1 MRIST
6 SWMYQ
11 QSVSSMLNQQS
22 SLAATQNQ
30 VTTQKRINVAS
41 DDPAGAGQIISL
53 NHILATNSQYSS
65 NIDSASNRLSTEQ
78 TTLGSVANLL
88 DSARSIALQGINGS
102 MTSSDRQDMASQLVQ
117 MRDNLVQLVNT
128 ADSNGNALF
137 AGTSTNAIPFAKNAA
152 GTVSY
157 TGNDTQLMA
166 SIGPGLKTPTSDAGS
181 TLFMNI
187 PAGNGRFVASAGSSN
202 TGMLVVGDNSVTDP
216 VAWKAASV
224 ASGGSYAITFGAG
237 GSWTAQDAGGN
248 PVLDGSGNPVGG
260 TYVDGGSI
268 AFNGMTVSMSGTPA
282 PGDTLSIDAGK
293 TQDVFS
299 TLNSM
304 IAVLNDPD
312 ADATTVTNVLN
323 RQIESLDQTQAS
335 VSSTEVSIGG
345 RMNTLQAQQ
354 NTYGDLD
361 VAFKSTLSSVQDVDV
376 YTAIS
381 NLQVQTASLQAS
393 QQVFSQVKS
402 MSLFNYIK

>member
-41 DDPAGAGQIISL
+41 DDPAGAGQVISL
-53 NHILATNSQYSS
+53 NHILAANTQYSS
-65 NIDSASNRLSTEQ
+65 NIDSATNRLSTEQ
-78 TTLGSVANLL
+78 ITLGSVSNLL
-88 DSARSIALQGINGS
+88 DNARSLALQGINGS
-102 MTSSDRQDMASQLVQ
+102 LTSSDRQDMASQLVQ
-117 MRDNLVQLVNT
+117 MRDSMVQLTNT
-128 ADSNGNALF
+128 ADANGNALF
-137 AGTSTNAIPFAKNAA
+137 AGSSTNAIPFAKNAA
-152 GTVSY
+152 GAVTY

-187 PAGNGRFVASAGSSN
+187 PAGNGRFVAAAGSAN
-202 TGMLVVGDNSVTDP
+202 TGSLVVGDNSVTDP
-216 VAWKAASV
+216 LAWSAGSAAN
-224 ASGGSYAITFGAG
+224 GGQYTIAFGSG
-237 GSWTAQDAGGN
+237 GSWTAQNASGA

-268 AFNGMTVSMSGTPA
+268 AFNGMTVSMTGTPA
-282 PGDTLSIDAGK
+282 TGDTLTVDAGK

-312 ADATTVTNVLN
+312 ASASTVTNVLN

-335 VSSTEVSIGG
+335 VSSTQVSIGG
-345 RMNTLQAQQ
+345 RLNAMQGQQ
-354 NTYGDLD
+354 NTYGDLA
-361 VAFKSTLSSVQDVDV
+361 VAFKTSLSAVQDVDV

-381 NLQVQTASLQAS
+381 NLQIQTAALQAS

-402 MSLFNYIK
+402 TSLFNYIK

>member
-1 MRIST
+1 MRLST

-11 QSVSSMLNQQS
+11 QSLSSMLSQQS

-41 DDPAGAGQIISL
+41 DDPAGAGQVVSL
-53 NHILATNSQYSS
+53 NHILAANAQYST
-65 NIDSASNRLSTEQ
+65 NIDSATNRLSTEQ
-78 TTLGSVANLL
+78 TTLGSVNNLL

-102 MTSSDRQDMASQLVQ
+102 MTATDRQDMASQLVQ
-117 MRDNLVQLVNT
+117 MRDNLVQLANT

-137 AGTSTNAIPFAKNAA
+137 AGTSTSAIPFVKDASGA
-152 GTVSY
+152 VSY
-157 TGNDTQLMA
+157 IGNDTQLKA
-166 SIGPGLKTPTSDAGS
+166 SIGPGLQTPTSDAGS
-181 TLFMNI
+181 ALFMDI
-187 PAGNGRFVASAGSSN
+187 PAGNGRFVATGGATN
-202 TGMLVVGDNSVTDP
+202 TGTLVVGDNSVTDP

-237 GSWTAQDAGGN
+237 GSWTAQDGSGN

-268 AFNGMTVSMSGTPA
+268 AFNGMTISMSGMPA
-282 PGDTLSIDAGK
+282 VGDTMSVQAGQS
-293 TQDVFS
+293 QDVFS
-299 TLNSM
+299 TLNNM
-304 IAVLNDPD
+304 IAVLSDPGANDV
-312 ADATTVTNVLN
+312 TVTNTLN
-323 RQIESLDQTQAS
+323 RQIESLDRVQAS
-335 VSSTEVSIGG
+335 VSGTEVSIGG
-345 RMNTLQAQQ
+345 RMNTLQGQQ
-354 NTYGDLD
+354 NTYGDLN
-361 VAFKSTLSSVQDVDV
+361 VAFQSTLSSVQDVDV

-381 NLQVQTASLQAS
+381 NLSIQSAALQAS

>member
-11 QSVSSMLNQQS
+11 QSVSSMLDQQS
-22 SLAATQNQ
+22 SLAALQNQ

-41 DDPAGAGQIISL
+41 DDPAGAGQIVSL
-53 NHILATNSQYSS
+53 KHILAANSQYSS
-65 NIDSASNRLSTEQ
+65 NIDSANNRLSTEQ
-78 TTLGSVANLL
+78 ITLGSVANLM
-88 DSARSIALQGINGS
+88 DNARSLALQGINGS
-102 MTSSDRQDMASQLVQ
+102 LTSSDRQDMAAQLVQ
-117 MRDNLVQLVNT
+117 MRDSMVQLANT

-137 AGTSTNAIPFAKNAA
+137 AGSSTSAIPFAKNAG
-152 GTVSY
+152 GTVVY
-157 TGNDTQLMA
+157 NGNDTQLMA

-181 TLFMNI
+181 ALFMTI
-187 PAGNGRFVASAGSSN
+187 PAGNGRFVATAAANN
-202 TGMLVVGDNSVTDP
+202 TGTLVVGENSVTDP
-216 VAWKAASV
+216 VAWSAGSL
-224 ASGGSYAITFGAG
+224 ASGGSYTIAFGAG

-248 PVLDGSGNPVGG
+248 PVLDGGGLPVGG

-282 PGDTLSIDAGK
+282 TGDTFKVEAGK

-312 ADATTVTNVLN
+312 ANAVAVTNVLN
-323 RQIESLDQTQAS
+323 RQIESLDQVQAS
-335 VSSTEVSIGG
+335 VSGTQVSIGG
-345 RMNTLQAQQ
+345 RMNTLQSQQ
-354 NTYGDLD
+354 DTYGDLV

-381 NLQVQTASLQAS
+381 NLSIQTAALQAS